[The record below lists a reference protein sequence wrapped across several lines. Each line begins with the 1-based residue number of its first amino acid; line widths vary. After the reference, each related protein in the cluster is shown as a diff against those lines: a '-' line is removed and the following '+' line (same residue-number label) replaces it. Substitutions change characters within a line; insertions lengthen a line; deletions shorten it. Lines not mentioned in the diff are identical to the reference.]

1 MLIFFFILWGHFWQF
16 HIRYTTKNQ
25 ALRNSVSTAL
35 HTWLVRLVP
44 VIKHS
49 SPWFATL
56 TNINNFKTHQPSTPT
71 ALLQSFARSA
81 NNKNIYNKNLFSVY
95 YKIHVIF
102 RSNYIIR
109 NIWIIIWKSKRT
121 FWFCFFWIVFKLI
134 SKKILVNSNYFKS

>member
-1 MLIFFFILWGHFWQF
+1 VALKPLLFGEFVSPNLFQRPIITTPVLFMLIFFFILWGHFWQF

-71 ALLQSFARSA
+71 ALLQSFAQKSWWWERR
-81 NNKNIYNKNLFSVY
+81 KFKTNILHL
-95 YKIHVIF
+95 ILH
-102 RSNYIIR
+102 
-109 NIWIIIWKSKRT
+109 III
-121 FWFCFFWIVFKLI
+121 CI
-134 SKKILVNSNYFKS
+134 ILNTER